1 MYYVIFFYK
10 LNCGGTQSLNSKIII
25 LLLYQKGKG
34 FVFANKLYN
43 MLFDN

>member
-1 MYYVIFFYK
+1 MLYFFYK

-25 LLLYQKGKG
+25 PLLYQKGKG